1 MSLKRNELLE
11 SVKKK
16 LSIQVNSYRHF
27 HIKSE
32 GNKERINN
40 RHIVYIYVYVYV
52 CVYIYIYIYIYISRR
67 LKWDSSC
74 SLFADALK
82 TDKNTIGAQR
92 SHILNIQVKVL

>member
-32 GNKERINN
+32 GNKETIND
-40 RHIVYIYVYVYV
+40 RYIVYIYMYMYV
-52 CVYIYIYIYIYISRR
+52 CIYIYAVLFGEGNGNS
-67 LKWDSSC
+67 LQCSC
-74 SLFADALK
+74 LENPRDGKLGGLPSM
-82 TDKNTIGAQR
+82 G
-92 SHILNIQVKVL
+92 SHRVGHD